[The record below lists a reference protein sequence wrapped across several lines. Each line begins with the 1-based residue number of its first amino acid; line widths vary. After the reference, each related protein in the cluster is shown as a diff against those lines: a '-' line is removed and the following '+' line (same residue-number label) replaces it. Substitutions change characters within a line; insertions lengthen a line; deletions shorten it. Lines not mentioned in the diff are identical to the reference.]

1 MGQRLLLHIGRKL
14 RNQQG
19 VLDTDVSSGEG
30 IGCGL
35 CEVQEL
41 EAFSDERSSLSR
53 FRCYLLNGVI
63 RTFSVQQSAKPL
75 RLLERMYVGPL
86 NILDDL
92 NFKGLL
98 IAECSNAH
106 RDFVQPCPLR
116 GTVAPRPRHDFKVS
130 VDSPHEEWGED
141 AFAANA
147 PGQFLKP
154 LLVKHLAR
162 IRT

>member
-35 CEVQEL
+35 CKVQEL

-53 FRCYLLNGVI
+53 FRGYLFNGVI

-75 RLLERMYVGPL
+75 RFLERMHIGPL

-92 NFKGLL
+92 NFKGFL
-98 IAECSNAH
+98 IGDSSNAD
-106 RDFVQPCPLR
+106 RDFV
-116 GTVAPRPRHDFKVS
+116 
-130 VDSPHEEWGED
+130 
-141 AFAANA
+141 
-147 PGQFLKP
+147 
-154 LLVKHLAR
+154 
-162 IRT
+162 